1 MFFDNKQGA
10 TVQLYQPQ
18 SDHPRLVPQL
28 SGKLKSSCIWAC
40 QLMVDHFI
48 DITYVHLT
56 RSTNQ
61 EENLTVKEAL
71 EIWAAIFGVKVNR
84 YHKDIGRFSEQPFRS
99 EIEDSNQTIKVFG
112 VGYYH
117 QNDIVERK
125 IKTLILGSRTLLIH
139 EKL

>member
-1 MFFDNKQGA
+1 
-10 TVQLYQPQ
+10 
-18 SDHPRLVPQL
+18 
-28 SGKLKSSCIWAC
+28 
-40 QLMVDHFI
+40 MVDHFI

-71 EIWAAIFGVKVNR
+71 KIWAATFGVKVNR

-125 IKTLILGSRTLLIH
+125 IKTLTLGSRTLIIH
-139 EKL
+139 EKQYFPEARTIEWNQGGQLRDYSHGEVCRHNNRY